1 MTRLQDQPSA
11 LMLKETLAQLSD
23 VSSPEEILRKLPPL
37 LCDGCGF
44 KRALLYMPDGK
55 GLYRIRERF
64 PDLPA
69 EMPEELATSALH
81 GIATASISRFADRLE
96 AMHPV
101 CELMGNKR
109 MLAGFLPGE
118 PFRGAAPLVL
128 TDPGGPEGP
137 AEELHEDLFAALLL
151 LAAMRARELHLSV
164 EIDRLR
170 EEVGR
175 DYLTR
180 LANRQMLMEMF
191 EREIAR
197 ARRKQTP
204 ISLIMLDIDK
214 FKKFNDTFGHL
225 AGDQVLVDVAKLLSR
240 GARHGD
246 LCGRFGGEEFL
257 VVLPETSVE
266 HAYLVAERL
275 RGAIE
280 RYGRRKR
287 QRFPSLELTI
297 SIGVGPVNV
306 HSDTIE
312 QAIARVDAA
321 LYASKRNNGNRVCLG
336 NMDDVDEPKQLVD
349 S

>member
-1 MTRLQDQPSA
+1 
-11 LMLKETLAQLSD
+11 MLKETLARLSD
-23 VSSPEEILRKLPPL
+23 VGSPDEILRKLPPL
-37 LCDGCGF
+37 LGDGCGF
-44 KRALLYMPDGK
+44 SRALLYMPDGK

-64 PDLPA
+64 PDPLADVPEALP
-69 EMPEELATSALH
+69 TSTLH
-81 GIATASISRFADRLE
+81 GIATASISRFSEPLE
-96 AMHPV
+96 ATHPL
-101 CELMGNKR
+101 CELMGHGR
-109 MLAGFLPGE
+109 VISAFLPGE

-128 TDPGGPEGP
+128 ADPGAVVP
-137 AEELHEDLFAALLL
+137 AGDVLREDLFATLLL
-151 LAAMRARELHLSV
+151 LAAMRARELHLSSEV
-164 EIDRLR
+164 ERLR

-191 EREIAR
+191 EREVAR
-197 ARRKQTP
+197 ARRKEAP
-204 ISLIMLDIDK
+204 ISLVMLDIDK

-257 VVLPETSVE
+257 LVLPETSIE
-266 HAYLVAERL
+266 NAYLVAERL

-297 SIGVGPVNV
+297 SIGVGPVNI
-306 HSDTIE
+306 HTDTIE
-312 QAIARVDAA
+312 QSIARVDAA

-336 NMDDVDEPKQLVD
+336 TMDDVDDPKQLIGNG
-349 S
+349 